1 MITLHS
7 PVNTERTSRQPV
19 QRVEIPLR
27 VKHSRINAAR
37 MSRLSRRAARGIGW
51 TLRRPSS
58 SSTMDSSPWIRDP
71 FEVFVRVDSGRE
83 RESTS
88 EGRGQPRGKGWSG
101 LRGVFAFRRLK
112 HRQPNNSPAERRV
125 LGSLD
130 PKSRAERLQI
140 KAVNPYIDR
149 PRPLGAVRACA
160 RATTLRGARISA
172 RTIAP
177 NRMIQ
182 PLSPLCVR
190 DHRLALE
197 RPAGTFRR
205 LCRARRHLRR
215 IPKTL
220 TTISGIDPLIDVAIE
235 IFFSSEDRSGP
246 D

>member
-1 MITLHS
+1 MNGFL
-7 PVNTERTSRQPV
+7 PLDSR
-19 QRVEIPLR
+19 PLR
-27 VKHSRINAAR
+27 GFRTRRLRTRARIHVGRKRTA
-37 MSRLSRRAARGIGW
+37 SSFGERL
-51 TLRRPSS
+51 
-58 SSTMDSSPWIRDP
+58 
-71 FEVFVRVDSGRE
+71 E
-83 RESTS
+83 R
-88 EGRGQPRGKGWSG
+88 
-101 LRGVFAFRRLK
+101 FAFRCLK
-112 HRQPNNSPAERRV
+112 HRQPNNSSRTIAERRV

-160 RATTLRGARISA
+160 RATTLRGVRISA

-190 DHRLALE
+190 DHRLAVE
-197 RPAGTFRR
+197 RPAGTFRW